1 MQPPDPHHTIPGN
14 LAPHIPADLYRR
26 LDGQPV
32 VIIQTPA
39 PAPSHSL
46 RKWAVPVFVGLAG
59 AAGLLGVVASAIWI
73 VDYAARTAAFIGSAT
88 GPIGL
93 GVSLKL
99 FQSKN
104 K

>member
-1 MQPPDPHHTIPGN
+1 MQPPDPRHTIPGN
-14 LAPHIPADLYRR
+14 LAPHIPADLYRQ

-32 VIIQTPA
+32 VIIQTPHRPRPIPSGSGPCRSSSGL
-39 PAPSHSL
+39 PA
-46 RKWAVPVFVGLAG
+46 